1 MLVEKV
7 LYEPSHLPSSLRV
20 VMCELKYLID
30 KYMKR
35 LVYLHSWKYICSF
48 QILILFIILNLEL
61 MRYYRNWRYQN
72 INYFLI
78 AR

>member
-7 LYEPSHLPSSLRV
+7 LYKPIHLPSSIRV

-30 KYMKR
+30 RYMKR
-35 LVYLHSWKYICSF
+35 LVYLYSWKYICSF

-61 MRYYRNWRYQN
+61 RIHYYR
-72 INYFLI
+72 IGDIKVLTIF
-78 AR
+78 